1 MGRNDHDDDDLNKL
15 YADTTIEYIVCFVCS
30 SCFVFSLRYVGWLLV
45 QASAPEPADWC
56 GNGKR
61 RGVEQIECVF
71 AIRRE

>member
-30 SCFVFSLRYVGWLLV
+30 SCFVFSFRNVGWLLA
-45 QASAPEPADWC
+45 QAPSAAPAPADWC
-56 GNGKR
+56 GKR
-61 RGVEQIECVF
+61 RGVEQIKCVF